1 MWEECY
7 ATCNRKKF
15 DLCASSSYGECP
27 HLLALTFPESS
38 DSSDTS
44 RHEPNNA
51 SSLKRH
57 EELPKMKAR
66 QPNPYTH
73 RQKYIYIYTLHTN
86 IDFKKKIN
94 QMNIKKTAPAEKSLG
109 SKRSR
114 VVGWMVPSLTA
125 WNTRRLPKATGADEH
140 CEQFASSF
148 HRWKPHKYTYIRD
161 RGSIHKHF
169 KPRKYWKTIS
179 STVSNRCM
187 GAIRF
192 A

>member
-86 IDFKKKIN
+86 IDFKKN
-94 QMNIKKTAPAEKSLG
+94 QSNEHQKNGPGREVLGIKKISCCWLDGSISHSLEHKTPPKG
-109 SKRSR
+109 HRSR
-114 VVGWMVPSLTA
+114 WTL
-125 WNTRRLPKATGADEH
+125 W
-140 CEQFASSF
+140 
-148 HRWKPHKYTYIRD
+148 
-161 RGSIHKHF
+161 
-169 KPRKYWKTIS
+169 
-179 STVSNRCM
+179 TVCIFLS
-187 GAIRF
+187 
-192 A
+192 